1 MSISLT
7 RLFDSVQYN
16 IIMLLIPI
24 EYHLEIRHLRYF
36 VAVAEHLHFS
46 KAAEYLHISQP
57 PLTRQIQ
64 QLEEELGVS
73 LLARTNRRVELTPE
87 GKLFLDEIKQIVS
100 RFDALKQRA
109 SEAARGQLGKLSI
122 GFISVADYHV
132 LPLLLNEFQ
141 SRFPYVTL
149 NLREAT
155 TDIQLSALRD
165 GDIDIGIVLAPVT
178 DPTLAFRPLFREEL
192 VAVLP
197 AGETAQHKS
206 NRVQPLAIKSL
217 AGRSFVMFPRASA
230 PGLYDLIVAVCASA
244 GFTPRVTQEAIQMQT
259 IISLVSVG
267 MGVALVPA
275 SLTNL
280 GRAGVIYRPLKE
292 KSPLVITGLAWKNSN
307 ASATLR
313 AFLDLALALKLPRDW
328 RTLTKQNSRT
338 TNKL

>member
-1 MSISLT
+1 MT

-16 IIMLLIPI
+16 IITSLIPI
-24 EYHLEIRHLRYF
+24 EYYLEIRHLRYF
-36 VAVAEHLHFS
+36 VAVAEHLHFG

-87 GKLFLDEIKQIVS
+87 GRLFLDEAKQLVT

-132 LPLLLNEFQ
+132 LPSLLSEFQ
-141 SRFPYVTL
+141 SRFPNVTL

-155 TDIQLSALRD
+155 TDIQLNALRE
-165 GDIDIGIVLAPVT
+165 GEIDIGIVLGPVT
-178 DPTLAFRPLFREEL
+178 DAALEFRPLFREEL

-197 AGETAQHKS
+197 ASDKLSVRGTALL
-206 NRVQPLAIKSL
+206 PLAVKSL
-217 AGRSFVMFPRASA
+217 ADRPFVMFPRPFA
-230 PGLYDLIVAVCASA
+230 PGLYDHIVAVCARG

-292 KSPLVITGLAWKNSN
+292 KSPLVITGLAWKNNNPSN
-307 ASATLR
+307 TLR
-313 AFLDLALALKLPRDW
+313 AFLDLATSMKLPPDW
-328 RTLTKQNSRT
+328 RTLSKQNSKRKT
-338 TNKL
+338 KTL